1 MYKLKNVLREI
12 IKVNGDHKRSST
24 FDKLIT
30 ISILIAIIHLTLE
43 TEKSIYEAYRG
54 IFEIVEIILTAIF
67 TLEYAARILT
77 FSKNYYQKNFLQ
89 FIFSFDLLIDLLALL
104 PFYLTLLPIDLRYL
118 RIFRLLRLARIFK
131 LTKYNK
137 AIHSVKLVISA
148 KKEILTISF
157 ILIGIILYLV
167 SALMY
172 YVENAAQP
180 EVFSSIPK
188 TMWWGV
194 ATLTT
199 VGYGDIYP
207 ITALGRILGGIIA
220 ILGIGVFAIPTGI
233 IASGFTEYV
242 EKNN

>member
-1 MYKLKNVLREI
+1 
-12 IKVNGDHKRSST
+12 
-24 FDKLIT
+24 
-30 ISILIAIIHLTLE
+30 
-43 TEKSIYEAYRG
+43 
-54 IFEIVEIILTAIF
+54 
-67 TLEYAARILT
+67 
-77 FSKNYYQKNFLQ
+77 
-89 FIFSFDLLIDLLALL
+89 
-104 PFYLTLLPIDLRYL
+104 LPIDLRYL